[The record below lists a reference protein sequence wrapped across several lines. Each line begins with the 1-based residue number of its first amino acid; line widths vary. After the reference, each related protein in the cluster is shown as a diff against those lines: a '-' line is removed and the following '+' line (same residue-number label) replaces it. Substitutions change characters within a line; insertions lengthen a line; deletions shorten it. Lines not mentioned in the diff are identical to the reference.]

1 MFLVCTDDILAGRHM
16 QGQGEQYEGEVGE
29 QAELLTGDYI

>member
-1 MFLVCTDDILAGRHM
+1 MFLFCTDNILAGRHM

-29 QAELLTGDYI
+29 QAELFPVDYI